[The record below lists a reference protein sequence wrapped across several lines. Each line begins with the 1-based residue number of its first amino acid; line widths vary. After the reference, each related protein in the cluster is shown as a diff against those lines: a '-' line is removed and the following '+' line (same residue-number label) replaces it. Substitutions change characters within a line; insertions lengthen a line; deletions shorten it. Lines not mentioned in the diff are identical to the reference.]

1 MHKEHALLSGKQYV
15 NENRDEE
22 TDWDVARGH
31 NLQTG
36 YQKHCSTMTSD
47 GANRMLEKETDVGGQ
62 MTAV

>member
-1 MHKEHALLSGKQYV
+1 MLSVNPVFYTMSADEIGMHKEHALLPGKQYV

-36 YQKHCSTMTSD
+36 IKST
-47 GANRMLEKETDVGGQ
+47 ARL
-62 MTAV
+62 